1 MSDPRQTLDRIGAAV
16 RDRFEA
22 ERRVLA
28 FDEYLSL
35 FEAHPWRHSR
45 DAARYLRDCFDH
57 FGHDDL
63 ERPGGAVRR
72 WRLFD
77 APFEDERADRVDR
90 LVGHEA
96 IQGAMYR
103 ILSSFAREGR
113 ANRLV
118 LLHGPNGS
126 AKTTFVQ
133 AMMRAL
139 EVYSATDEGARYSFS
154 WVFPRGRDGK
164 TIGFDSN
171 DDGERDQA
179 SFAHL
184 PDARIDVKLPSELRE
199 HPLLL
204 LPLHE
209 RRRVLRSAYERAGIG
224 EQPPDLLWSG
234 ELGHKNRQIADALLT
249 AYRGDLRRVLAHV
262 QVERFTISRRYR
274 RGAVTIGPQMAVDAS
289 ERQLTADLTLG
300 SLPAS
305 LAALRLFESFGE
317 LVDASPGLLEY
328 SDLLK
333 RPLDAWRY
341 LLLAIED
348 GEVSLNLSNLTLD
361 VVMVASS
368 NELHLAAF
376 KEHPEYNSFRGR
388 LHLVR
393 VPYLRS
399 HREEQA
405 IYDEQIR
412 PQMRLHVAPH
422 TTHVAALWAVLTRL
436 RRADPEAYGDD
447 ALGRVAAGLTPL
459 EKADLYADG
468 VVPRRLSSDDASV
481 LRSGVERL
489 LREWE
494 ASADYEGLTGAS
506 PREIRSILLDAA
518 EDGAE
523 GCVSPVGVLDRI
535 AAFCR
540 RNDYEFLKE
549 TPNAGY
555 GDHRAFVDQV
565 RERWLDRVE
574 DELRSSSGLVEEA
587 RYAELLDRYVAQVS
601 AWVKKEDV
609 YNRVTGAYEKPDERF
624 MESVE
629 ETLGADDAEAFRSNV
644 IGAIA
649 AHAIDHPGASV
660 DNSRVFPDYLERLR
674 EAYYG
679 ERRKQLRVIAEDVL
693 ALATEA
699 PVPDDRRQAA
709 EDARARLERDFGY
722 QASSLRVALD
732 ALLRGR
738 YRD

>member
-1 MSDPRQTLDRIGAAV
+1 MSDARETLDRIGAAV

-22 ERRVLA
+22 ERRVLS
-28 FDEYLSL
+28 FDDYLAL
-35 FEAHPWRHSR
+35 FDAHPWRHSR

-57 FGHDDL
+57 YGYEDV
-63 ERPGGAVRR
+63 ERPGGTVRR

-77 APFEDERADRVDR
+77 APFEDTADGRADR
-90 LVGHEA
+90 LVGHET
-96 IQGAMYR
+96 IQDATYR
-103 ILSSFAREGR
+103 ILSSFVREGR
-113 ANRLV
+113 ANRLL

-139 EVYSATDEGARYSFS
+139 EAYSETDDGALYSFS

-164 TIGFDSN
+164 TIGFGSN
-171 DDGERDQA
+171 DDAVRDDA

-184 PDARIDVKLPSELRE
+184 PDSRIDVKLPSELRE

-209 RRRVLRSAYERAGIG
+209 RRRLLTGAYRRAGID
-224 EQPPDLLWSG
+224 ERPPDRLWSG
-234 ELGHKNRQIADALLT
+234 ELGHKNRQIGDALLT

-262 QVERFTISRRYR
+262 QVERYAISRRYR

-305 LAALRLFESFGE
+305 LAALRLFEAFGE

-341 LLLAIED
+341 LLLAIEN
-348 GEVSLNLSNLTLD
+348 GEVSLNLSNLALN

-399 HREEQA
+399 YVEEQA
-405 IYDEQIR
+405 IYDDQIR
-412 PQMRLHVAPH
+412 PQIRRHVAPH
-422 TTHVAALWAVLTRL
+422 TTLVAALWAVLTRL
-436 RRADPEAYGDD
+436 KRARAEAYGDD
-447 ALGRVAAGLTPL
+447 PLGRIAADLSPL
-459 EKADLYADG
+459 EKADLYAHG
-468 VVPRRLSSDDASV
+468 TIPRRLSSDDASV
-481 LRSGVERL
+481 LRSGVGRL

-494 ASADYEGLTGAS
+494 AAGDYEGLTGAS

-535 AAFCR
+535 SAFCR

-549 TPNAGY
+549 TPDAGY
-555 GDHRAFVDQV
+555 ADHRGFVGQV
-565 RERWLDRVE
+565 RDRWMDRVD
-574 DELRSSSGLVEEA
+574 DELRKSSGLVEEA

-601 AWVKKEDV
+601 AWVKREDV

-649 AHAIDHPGASV
+649 AHAIDHPGDAV
-660 DNSRVFPDYLERLR
+660 DNARVFPVYLERLR
-674 EAYYG
+674 ESYYG

-693 ALATEA
+693 ALASDAT
-699 PVPDDRRQAA
+699 VPQDRARAA
-709 EDARARLERDFGY
+709 IDARARLERDFGY
-722 QASSLRVALD
+722 QAPSLRVALD
-732 ALLRGR
+732 ALLKSR